1 MKKDKILAILK
12 EKCQTLC
19 NEHQEGSKKRIY
31 ESIMNILN
39 SPDAFS
45 FIDAG
50 TSLNIL
56 IDLGY
61 SKNEAIKLYQT
72 LIGWV
77 YLQKKTPEFWCFFEY
92 DIKSL
97 TFSRIQMGS
106 LAWWAICFLFQ
117 CHRKSFLRQEIL
129 KLKQERLQCFFPYT
143 SFDRKV
149 S

>member
-1 MKKDKILAILK
+1 MYLATKTEIFWSKRGDDMKKDKILAILK

-45 FIDAG
+45 FIDIG

-61 SKNEAIKLYQT
+61 SKNEAIKLYEV
-72 LIGWV
+72 LIG
-77 YLQKKTPEFWCFFEY
+77 
-92 DIKSL
+92 
-97 TFSRIQMGS
+97 
-106 LAWWAICFLFQ
+106 
-117 CHRKSFLRQEIL
+117 
-129 KLKQERLQCFFPYT
+129 
-143 SFDRKV
+143 
-149 S
+149 